1 MAGAGWSSC
10 SVGERGLAGGGWI
23 RLHERRPACCPV
35 GTAAD
40 CCLWAPCG
48 PAAPH
53 PRSLPSPAPAP
64 RPAPPTLC
72 RFNARANNKGWRLD
86 HFLVSQA
93 LHGQV
98 HECYHLPGVMG
109 SDHCPLG
116 LVVKL

>member
-1 MAGAGWSSC
+1 MPPRYA
-10 SVGERGLAGGGWI
+10 RPH
-23 RLHERRPACCPV
+23 LH
-35 GTAAD
+35 
-40 CCLWAPCG
+40 L
-48 PAAPH
+48 
-53 PRSLPSPAPAP
+53 
-64 RPAPPTLC
+64 RPAPLTLC

-93 LHGQV
+93 LHGQL

>member
-1 MAGAGWSSC
+1 MPPRYA
-10 SVGERGLAGGGWI
+10 RPH
-23 RLHERRPACCPV
+23 LH
-35 GTAAD
+35 
-40 CCLWAPCG
+40 L
-48 PAAPH
+48 H
-53 PRSLPSPAPAP
+53 PAPL
-64 RPAPPTLC
+64 TLC

-93 LHGQV
+93 LHGQL